1 MVRQRVNSELESQS
15 IPYDSREVNISHNVM
30 IHWKYMFTN
39 GLYDFEITGI
49 YF

>member
-30 IHWKYMFTN
+30 IHWENMFRN
-39 GLYDFEITGI
+39 GLYDFEIIGI